1 MFFNLFWGDWTIL
14 VMIPAMIFAL
24 VAQARVKSTFEKYDR
39 VGTAR
44 RISGAEAAR
53 RILDRN
59 GLYHVRVERVSGRLT
74 DHFDPRENVIR
85 LSDATYGS
93 NSVAALGV
101 AAHEAGHAVQHAT
114 GYLPIKL
121 RAAIIPVTQLGSRL
135 SMPIFL
141 LGFLLSAFAFVDPY
155 TGGVIMSVGIGLFS
169 LVALFQLVTL
179 PTEFNASSRALKT
192 LEESGLLYGHEIG
205 GARRVLSAAAMT
217 YVAALASSLASI
229 LRLVIL
235 AAGASNR
242 RR

>member
-1 MFFNLFWGDWTIL
+1 MLFNLFWGDWTIL
-14 VMIPAMIFAL
+14 VMIPAMLFAL
-24 VAQARVKSTFEKYDR
+24 IAQARVKSTFDKYDR
-39 VGTAR
+39 VETAR

-59 GLYHVRVERVSGRLT
+59 GLYHVRVERISGRLT

-93 NSVAALGV
+93 TSVAALGV
-101 AAHEAGHAVQHAT
+101 AAHEAGHAVQHAV
-114 GYLPIKL
+114 GYFPIKV
-121 RAAIIPVTQLGSRL
+121 RAAIIPVTQLGSKL

-141 LGFLLSAFAFVDPY
+141 IGFLLSSFAYVDPY
-155 TGGVIMSVGIGLFS
+155 VGGVIMAVGIGLFS
-169 LVALFQLVTL
+169 LVALFQTVTL

-192 LEESGLLYGHEIG
+192 LEACGFLYGDEVS

-217 YVAALASSLASI
+217 YVAALASSLATI

-235 AAGASNR
+235 ATGASNR